1 MVERIVGIPTFGEG
15 GLQSAI
21 NPRFG
26 RCDSFTFVKIVNNE
40 ISSVNVVSNAAAGA
54 MGGAGIQAGQTLGI
68 EDYTEVPVR
77 AEDVDFMSIV
87 HFNEYLNYFD
97 FGFVSITSKLNFNVF
112 ESVKNGIVFPVKKVE
127 IEYTNSAIFGD
138 IIKIHS
144 RLLKIG

>member
-1 MVERIVGIPTFGEG
+1 MSANEEREKRIKEK
-15 GLQSAI
+15 L
-21 NPRFG
+21 
-26 RCDSFTFVKIVNNE
+26 
-40 ISSVNVVSNAAAGA
+40 
-54 MGGAGIQAGQTLGI
+54 LGI

-144 RLLKIG
+144 RLLKIGNTSMTFAHECYRKSDNVLLTNGVMVRLIMDMNTNKLIKITDFFNDII

>member
-1 MVERIVGIPTFGEG
+1 MATNEKREKRIKEK
-15 GLQSAI
+15 L
-21 NPRFG
+21 
-26 RCDSFTFVKIVNNE
+26 
-40 ISSVNVVSNAAAGA
+40 
-54 MGGAGIQAGQTLGI
+54 LGI

-127 IEYTNSAIFGD
+127 IEYANSAIFG
-138 IIKIHS
+138 I
-144 RLLKIG
+144 L